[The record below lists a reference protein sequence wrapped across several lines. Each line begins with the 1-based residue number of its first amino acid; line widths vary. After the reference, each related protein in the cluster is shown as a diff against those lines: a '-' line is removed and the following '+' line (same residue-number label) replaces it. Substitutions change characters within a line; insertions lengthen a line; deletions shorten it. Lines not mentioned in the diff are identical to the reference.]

1 MHSPA
6 GAPQIVRLVLGRTAA
21 LLAIGSAIGLVL
33 ALATG
38 NILASVVYQSS
49 ASDPQVLASV
59 FAAIALLGVISTWG
73 AYPPGIEHRPHGRA
87 PVRITQTA
95 RLVSTRLE

>member
-38 NILASVVYQSS
+38 NILASVVYKSL

-59 FAAIALLGVISTWG
+59 FAAIALLGVLSTW
-73 AYPPGIEHRPHGRA
+73 APIRRA
-87 PVRITQTA
+87 LSIDPTVALRC
-95 RLVSTRLE
+95 E